1 MPQQGDTAAMP
12 RYVIERNFPDGL
24 GLAPDEKG
32 RHVETEKLLQI
43 DFAGGRPV
51 RAGDQFC
58 FGQVR

>member
-1 MPQQGDTAAMP
+1 MIDIASRKVVATL
-12 RYVIERNFPDGL
+12 E
-24 GLAPDEKG
+24 DEKG

-43 DFAGGRPV
+43 DFADGRPV

>member
-1 MPQQGDTAAMP
+1 ML
-12 RYVIERNFPDGL
+12 E
-24 GLAPDEKG
+24 DEKG